1 MTVATAGAC
10 VTSPRAPSAEL
21 PSDSLADRVIFRRRR
36 RPGAPHPFTLGEDL
50 ADRYEV
56 ELGPNCGAFI
66 AEQALAE
73 AADLME
79 LLDCALSGEIAPDP
93 ALLPRV
99 LNKARREMR
108 LALELAGRIRDAW
121 QTPGGEG
128 FTAGA
133 VLREGETDA
142 A

>member
-1 MTVATAGAC
+1 MNVATSAPC

-21 PSDSLADRVIFRRRR
+21 PSDTLAERVIFRRRA
-36 RPGAPHPFTLGEDL
+36 RPGVPHPFTLGEDL
-50 ADRYEV
+50 ADRYEIA
-56 ELGPNCGAFI
+56 LGPNGGAFL

-79 LLDCALSGEIAPDP
+79 LIDCAISGAVAPDP

-99 LNKARREMR
+99 LDKARREMR
-108 LALELAGRIRDAW
+108 LAIELAGRIRDAW
-121 QTPGGEG
+121 QTRGREG
-128 FTAGA
+128 FTAGD
-133 VLREGETDA
+133 VLLEGETDA